1 MESNPTVAGHRRR
14 GGMALKAL
22 SQAHPLWQFVDMD
35 PSQPMLD
42 LAAETL
48 GPLAERDIF
57 LTTRCRTP

>member
-1 MESNPTVAGHRRR
+1 
-14 GGMALKAL
+14 MALKAL

-35 PSQPMLD
+35 PSPPMLD

-48 GPLAERDIF
+48 GPLAERDIS